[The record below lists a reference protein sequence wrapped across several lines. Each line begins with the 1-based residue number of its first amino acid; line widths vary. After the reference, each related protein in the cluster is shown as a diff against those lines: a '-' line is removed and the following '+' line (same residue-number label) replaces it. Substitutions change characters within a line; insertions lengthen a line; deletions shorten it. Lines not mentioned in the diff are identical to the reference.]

1 MGGGSFQLLIL
12 GMELLFSEFLGSQEF
27 GRGARVR
34 TGGLLLPKQ
43 ARYQAAPRPDGV
55 AQKTKLQ

>member
-1 MGGGSFQLLIL
+1 MDGGSFGLSIL
-12 GMELLFSEFLGSQEF
+12 GTGLLFSESFGSQGY

-43 ARYQAAPRPDGV
+43 ARYQAAPRPDDV
-55 AQKTKLQ
+55 AQKTKPQ